1 MKRRFRVE
9 WREETDSRT
18 VWLFGEIDLAS
29 VPALQEALECEQP
42 RLEVDLSN
50 VTFMDLSGLTC
61 LLDAAK
67 SHTVALVATTPRVD
81 RLLEL
86 TDSNSMFD
94 PS

>member
-29 VPALQEALECEQP
+29 VSALQEALECEQP

-86 TDSNSMFD
+86 TDANSMFD